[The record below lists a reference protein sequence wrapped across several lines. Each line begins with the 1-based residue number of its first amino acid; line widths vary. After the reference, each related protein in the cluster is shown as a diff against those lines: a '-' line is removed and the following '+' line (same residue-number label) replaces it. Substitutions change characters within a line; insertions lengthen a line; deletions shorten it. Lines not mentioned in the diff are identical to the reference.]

1 MRGRRSN
8 GGSCKEEAN
17 IPQHASTPRE
27 ILWTSVG
34 QMPSNGAIEPWSA
47 WSPGQP
53 LARQMVR
60 QYVPFVAPSQADNDE
75 DDTKPTTM
83 KQSSGDFDLPATSSM
98 AARCTTPNPLNSW
111 ILGSLGI
118 PHQVGPR
125 MRHGA
130 QCVLRLVCEE
140 HWTSGLAVGCGSQVL
155 HGFLNYS
162 SHFWQKNSWGT
173 MGFII
178 CIYNY
183 IYTYIFI

>member
-1 MRGRRSN
+1 
-8 GGSCKEEAN
+8 
-17 IPQHASTPRE
+17 
-27 ILWTSVG
+27 
-34 QMPSNGAIEPWSA
+34 
-47 WSPGQP
+47 
-53 LARQMVR
+53 MVR

-162 SHFWQKNSWGT
+162 AIFGRRIPGEPWVSPSV
-173 MGFII
+173 
-178 CIYNY
+178 C
-183 IYTYIFI
+183 IYTYTCLYNVYTYIKCLKQILGLPVWIFHTFDSCRVWTLCFNIIISALHPTLSSFIMFHL